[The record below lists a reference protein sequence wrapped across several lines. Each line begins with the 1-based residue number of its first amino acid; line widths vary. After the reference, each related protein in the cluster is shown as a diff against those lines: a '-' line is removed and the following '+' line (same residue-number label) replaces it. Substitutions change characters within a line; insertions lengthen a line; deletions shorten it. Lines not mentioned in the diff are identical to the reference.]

1 MARETKVGLLIGVGV
16 ILLIAIIV
24 NDHLVTV
31 QTADEPG
38 RLTRFADAAQQ
49 ELAEGP
55 TPGTQAPPPAANR
68 DAYQST
74 PTTQARRDAGAT
86 GAGTHQIERRE
97 SSAPR
102 SAEPTRQS
110 LIPTAEELHDSSWE
124 APRQQRPPRSAQG
137 LHAAVRV
144 ETDTAAEAD
153 ALDHEQA
160 TAQFATPERPAATEQ
175 SGVTIDRLRAMQE
188 QAQRQPLRDPA
199 RPTPRSTS
207 EREPSEIES
216 RTPPSNAEV
225 IHYVKPGESLWQI
238 AERYLNDGRRWKQ
251 IAEANTEHVDENNNV
266 PAGARLVIPSGAA
279 LARAAEGGAASRGID
294 VTPRGG
300 AVPTLYTV
308 KAGDNLYKIAQRTLG
323 DGNRYREIYE
333 LNRDQM
339 QNENTLKQG
348 MKLKIPARGDRSRT
362 ATASAA
368 TGRAAQTDSRPAA
381 PQTYTVKTG
390 DNLYKIAQHTLG
402 DGERY
407 RDIYAANRDVLA
419 DENTLEAGQVLKI
432 PG

>member
-31 QTADEPG
+31 KTADEPG

-49 ELAEGP
+49 ELAEAP
-55 TPGTQAPPPAANR
+55 TPGTQAPPESDRR
-68 DAYQST
+68 DAYQSA
-74 PTTQARRDAGAT
+74 PTTQARRDTPGSSR
-86 GAGTHQIERRE
+86 GTHQIERQDQA
-97 SSAPR
+97 APR
-102 SAEPTRQS
+102 EAQTTRQS
-110 LIPTAEELHDSSWE
+110 LIPTAEELHDGSWE

-144 ETDTAAEAD
+144 QTDTPAEAD

-160 TAQFATPERPAATEQ
+160 TAQFATPERG
-175 SGVTIDRLRAMQE
+175 GVTIERLRSMQD
-188 QAQRQPLRDPA
+188 QAQRQPLPDPA
-199 RPTPRSTS
+199 RLTPSQATGQQ
-207 EREPSEIES
+207 PSEIER

-238 AERYLNDGRRWKQ
+238 AERYLSDGSKWKR
-251 IAEANTEHVDENNNV
+251 IAEANAEHVDENNHV

-279 LARAAEGGAASRGID
+279 LARSAEGAGSAGGID

-323 DGNRYREIYE
+323 DGSRYREIYK
-333 LNRDQM
+333 LNRDRM

-348 MKLKIPARGDRSRT
+348 MKLKIPAPGGRGET

-368 TGRAAQTDSRPAA
+368 TGRAAQPDTRPDT
-381 PQTYTVKTG
+381 PQTYTVRSG
-390 DNLYKIAQHTLG
+390 DNLYKIAQRTLG

-407 RDIYAANRDVLA
+407 REIYAANRDKLA